1 VLPRAAPIRIRSG
14 NKIKRSAEKRL
25 TPAGKID
32 ILAAMI
38 GTLFIDD
45 MGILLMVV
53 RKAPQTPNDD
63 TYWECDS
70 VLDGDGRFLWYK
82 TDDVLAGQNLL
93 DKLLLNGVE

>member
-1 VLPRAAPIRIRSG
+1 M
-14 NKIKRSAEKRL
+14 

-38 GTLFIDD
+38 KVGTLFIDE

-53 RKAPQTPNDD
+53 RRAPQTPNED
-63 TYWECDS
+63 TYWECDD

-82 TDDVLAGQNLL
+82 THDVLAGMMYL
-93 DKLLLNGVE
+93 DKILKHG

>member
-1 VLPRAAPIRIRSG
+1 
-14 NKIKRSAEKRL
+14 
-25 TPAGKID
+25 
-32 ILAAMI
+32 
-38 GTLFIDD
+38 
-45 MGILLMVV
+45 MVV